1 MRRLFVATAV
11 ILIGC
16 GAVRAQNLPSGS
28 VMNPAVGITS
38 PLGIPGSNGSGGTGI
53 PLGATEIDPGGLSQS
68 VTANCDAGGSYIGTS
83 GTATPGLSGGGYSA
97 MPGTSASVMT
107 DAAST
112 FDGGGLAGVG
122 SAISPCSPSASVS
135 SMGAASPL
143 STSTASSMFRLNGGA
158 VPLGAT
164 EIGSAGI
171 SPIISSQATPCAS
184 ALSLIAPS
192 SAAGAMSVGVGSASE
207 C

>member
-1 MRRLFVATAV
+1 MRRLFVTAAV

-16 GAVRAQNLPSGS
+16 GAVRAQNTTSGS

-68 VTANCDAGGSYIGTS
+68 VTANCDAGGSYMGTS
-83 GTATPGLSGGGYSA
+83 GTVGLGLSGGGYSA
-97 MPGTSASVMT
+97 IGTGTSGAV
-107 DAAST
+107 ST
-112 FDGGGLAGVG
+112 FDGGGMAGVG
-122 SAISPCSPSASVS
+122 STISPCSPSASVS

-143 STSTASSMFRLNGGA
+143 STPAASSTFRLNGGA

-171 SPIISSQATPCAS
+171 SPMISSQAMPCTG
-184 ALSLIAPS
+184 ALSLTAPS
-192 SAAGAMSVGVGSASE
+192 SVAGAMSVGVGSASG

>member
-1 MRRLFVATAV
+1 MQRLFVVTAV

-16 GAVRAQNLPSGS
+16 GAARAQNLPNVS
-28 VMNPAVGITS
+28 VMNPAVRLTS

-68 VTANCDAGGSYIGTS
+68 VTPNCDAGGTYMGTS
-83 GTATPGLSGGGYSA
+83 GTGASG
-97 MPGTSASVMT
+97 MT
-107 DAAST
+107 GAASD

-122 SAISPCSPSASVS
+122 SALSPCSPSASVS
-135 SMGAASPL
+135 SIGAASLL
-143 STSTASSMFRLNGGA
+143 STPTASSTFRLNGGA

-171 SPIISSQATPCAS
+171 SPMISSQATPCTG
-184 ALSLIAPS
+184 ALSTTAPGA
-192 SAAGAMSVGVGSASE
+192 AAGAMSVGVGSASE

>member
-1 MRRLFVATAV
+1 MRRLFVVTAV

-16 GAVRAQNLPSGS
+16 GAVRAQNLPNGS
-28 VMNPAVGITS
+28 VMSPAVGITS

-68 VTANCDAGGSYIGTS
+68 TAANCDAGGSYMGTS
-83 GTATPGLSGGGYSA
+83 GTVGLGLSGGGDSA
-97 MPGTSASVMT
+97 MSGASASG
-107 DAAST
+107 AASA

-122 SAISPCSPSASVS
+122 STISPCSPSASVS

-143 STSTASSMFRLNGGA
+143 STPTASSAFRLNGGA

-171 SPIISSQATPCAS
+171 SPMISSQAMPCTG
-184 ALSLIAPS
+184 ALSLTAPS
-192 SAAGAMSVGVGSASE
+192 SVAGAMSVGVGSTSG

>member
-1 MRRLFVATAV
+1 MQRLFVITAV
-11 ILIGC
+11 ILVGC
-16 GAVRAQNLPSGS
+16 GAARAQNSPNGS

-68 VTANCDAGGSYIGTS
+68 TAANCDAGGSYMGTS
-83 GTATPGLSGGGYSA
+83 GTGASG
-97 MPGTSASVMT
+97 MT
-107 DAAST
+107 GAVST

-122 SAISPCSPSASVS
+122 SALSPCSPSASVS
-135 SMGAASPL
+135 SIGAASPL
-143 STSTASSMFRLNGGA
+143 STPTAGSTFRLNGGA

-171 SPIISSQATPCAS
+171 SPMISSQATPCTG
-184 ALSLIAPS
+184 ALSLTAPG
-192 SAAGAMSVGVGSASE
+192 SATGAMGVGIGSVPE